1 MKNTQKRDT
10 ILLIAVLFGIIAI
23 LYVLTLKGS
32 RRRQMER
39 RPIQIQTENVNIITP
54 EPELVEE
61 EVEILPTEASAL
73 AQPTDMITAT
83 TDEMVPALEI
93 ETSALD
99 ATPVPTS
106 SPLPVSEGITQVNL
120 AAE

>member
-10 ILLIAVLFGIIAI
+10 ILIIAVLFGIIAI

-32 RRRQMER
+32 HRRQMER
-39 RPIQIQTENVNIITP
+39 TIQIQTENVNIITP

-120 AAE
+120 ASE